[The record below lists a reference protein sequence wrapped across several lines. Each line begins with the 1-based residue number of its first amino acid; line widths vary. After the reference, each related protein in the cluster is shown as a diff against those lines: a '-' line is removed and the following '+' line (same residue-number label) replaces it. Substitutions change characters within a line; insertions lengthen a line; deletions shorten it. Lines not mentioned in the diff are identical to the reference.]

1 LETDENNL
9 IALKDL
15 AMILHNNHNTK
26 KALELTTRAVQKEP
40 MDPRILYTMAC
51 VLHYDRQYE
60 EAIKYCNK
68 VLAIDP
74 NDKDTRN
81 LLAWSVTCS
90 SKKS

>member
-1 LETDENNL
+1 
-9 IALKDL
+9 
-15 AMILHNNHNTK
+15 
-26 KALELTTRAVQKEP
+26 
-40 MDPRILYTMAC
+40 MDPHILYTMAC
-51 VLHYDRQYE
+51 VLHYDGQYE